1 MRKIPPFHF
10 PTLRVMTSWHWRKNG
25 PVMRCCPAPPTHL
38 MLLQGQPVSAPPTH
52 LSLQGQPV
60 SAPPTHLSLQGQPV
74 SAPPLKHSLQVNSTS
89 HDNNDTYVNWI
100 IAQSSSRGQ
109 QRGTRTQDH
118 TSSLPWQS
126 ADPQTDIAPEA
137 FTFEER
143 VGSTLS
149 MPEDSCPVDF
159 FRAIVN
165 DSFISLIVD
174 ETNR

>member
-1 MRKIPPFHF
+1 
-10 PTLRVMTSWHWRKNG
+10 
-25 PVMRCCPAPPTHL
+25 MRCCPAPPTHL
-38 MLLQGQPVSAPPTH
+38 MPLQGSAPPTH
-52 LSLQGQPV
+52 LMP
-60 SAPPTHLSLQGQPV
+60 LQGQPV
-74 SAPPLKHSLQVNSTS
+74 SAPPLTHSLEVNSTH
-89 HDNNDTYVNWI
+89 HDNNINNNDTLNWI

-109 QRGTRTQDH
+109 RRGTRTQDH
-118 TSSLPWQS
+118 TPSLPWQS
-126 ADPQTDIAPEA
+126 ADPQTDIS

-165 DSFISLIVD
+165 DSFITLIVD

>member
-38 MLLQGQPVSAPPTH
+38 MVLQGQPVSAPPTH
-52 LSLQGQPV
+52 L
-60 SAPPTHLSLQGQPV
+60 LSPQGQPV

-89 HDNNDTYVNWI
+89 HDNNNIMNNNDTYVNWI

-109 QRGTRTQDH
+109 RRGTRTQDH